1 MEMLPMMPFQHC
13 DDLGTELLDQA
24 IGQGGISAVFQPVF
38 RLDTLD
44 VVAYEGLSRPSVG
57 PAELTILG
65 LLDLAR
71 AKGRLGEFELK
82 AAQTICAAFS
92 AKSGQARLLINL
104 SAHTIVQSGLRHEQ
118 IIAALSA
125 PGLGLGR
132 ITIEITE
139 RDIVDDPVELV
150 EALKLLRARGV
161 RVALDD
167 FGNGQSNFQM
177 WNEIR
182 PDVVKLD
189 RYLIHGLATS
199 ADRLAIVRALCQ
211 IAETLGA
218 DLVGEGVE
226 DPADLRMMRDLGLKY
241 AQGFLLGRPSPSLV
255 VNVSDEAREAIRRH
269 VVSVPPRP
277 TRPISHQSMHAGHL
291 VIHAPS
297 TTAYRTNDDI
307 AAIFSCHPELHAIA
321 VVEEDRPIGLINRHR
336 FNEDLAKPFMRE
348 LFSRKACATSM
359 HAAPLI
365 CDEMQSVESMADI
378 LRGEDQRYLVDGFII
393 TRAGRYLGLGK
404 GEDLVR
410 RVTELRIEAARHAN
424 PLTFLPGNIPVT
436 EHIARLLRG
445 KHSFVAAYADLND
458 FKPFNDRY
466 GYFRGD
472 GMIRLLADILKTQA
486 DPSLDFVGHIGG
498 DDFLVL
504 FQSDDWKVRC
514 TRVVEEFNARA
525 RAIFDPVDAA
535 RGGIEGEDRRGFQ
548 QFFPLT
554 RVAIG
559 AVLVEPP
566 FPRGPEHISALAAR
580 AKQHAK
586 RERLGLHVIVGAFE
600 DISDQQFETPATNGS
615 ASLLS
620 KLARANEDGLQGA
633 TLEFANF

>member
-1 MEMLPMMPFQHC
+1 MPFHLC

-24 IGQGGISAVFQPVF
+24 IGHGGLGAVFQPIF

-44 VVAYEGLSRPSVG
+44 VVAYEGLSRPTVG
-57 PAELTILG
+57 PVGLTILD
-65 LLDLAR
+65 LLDIAR
-71 AKGRLGEFELK
+71 VNGRLGAFELN
-82 AAQTICAAFS
+82 AAQTICQAFS
-92 AKSGQARLLINL
+92 KKCGQGRLLINL
-104 SAHTIVQSGLRHEQ
+104 SAHTIVQSGLRPEQ
-118 IIAALSA
+118 IIAALSV

-189 RYLIHGLATS
+189 RYLIHGLGTS
-199 ADRLAIVRALCQ
+199 SERVAIVRALCQ

-226 DPADLRMMRDLGLKY
+226 DPADLRMMRDLGLRY
-241 AQGFLLGRPSPSLV
+241 VQGFLLGRPSPELV
-255 VNVSDEAREAIRRH
+255 VKVSDEARAAIRSH
-269 VVSVPPRP
+269 VVPVPPRP
-277 TRPISHQSMHAGHL
+277 ARPISHQSMHAGHL
-291 VIHAPS
+291 IIHAPVATS
-297 TTAYRTNDDI
+297 RLTNDDI
-307 AAIFSCHPELHAIA
+307 AAIFSCHSELHAIA

-348 LFSRKACATSM
+348 LFGRKACTTSM
-359 HAAPLI
+359 HATPLI
-365 CDEMQSVESMADI
+365 CDELQSVESMADI

-393 TRAGRYLGLGK
+393 TRAGRYLGLGT

-445 KHSFVAAYADLND
+445 KRPFVAAYADLND

-466 GYFRGD
+466 GYCRGD
-472 GMIRLLADILKTQA
+472 GMIRLLADILTTQA
-486 DPSLDFVGHIGG
+486 DTSLDFVGHIGG

-504 FQSDDWKVRC
+504 FQSTDWKDRC
-514 TRVVEEFNARA
+514 TRVIEEFNARA
-525 RAIFDPVDAA
+525 RALFDPVDAA
-535 RGGIEGEDRRGFQ
+535 RGGIEGEDRRGFR

-554 RVAIG
+554 GIAIG
-559 AVLVEPP
+559 AVLAEPP
-566 FPRGPEHISALAAR
+566 FPRKPEHISALAAR

-586 RERLGLHVIVGAFE
+586 RARLGLHVVVGHFE
-600 DISDQQFETPATNGS
+600 DSSDQPFETPAANGS
-615 ASLLS
+615 ASLLEDVTP
-620 KLARANEDGLQGA
+620 ANEGGLHGV
-633 TLEFANF
+633 TSPFPNC

>member
-1 MEMLPMMPFQHC
+1 MTLLQHC

-24 IGQGGISAVFQPVF
+24 VGHGGLSAVFQPIF

-44 VVAYEGLSRPSVG
+44 VVAYEGLSRPFVG
-57 PAELTILG
+57 PAGLTILD

-71 AKGRLGEFELK
+71 AKGRLGELELK
-82 AAQTICAAFS
+82 AAQTICQAFS
-92 AKSGQARLLINL
+92 AAAGQGRLLINL
-104 SAHTIVQSGLRHEQ
+104 SAHTISRSGLRHEQ
-118 IIAALSA
+118 IIAALSV
-125 PGLGLGR
+125 PGLDLGR

-150 EALKLLRARGV
+150 EAMKLLRARGV

-189 RYLIHGLATS
+189 RYLIDGLATS
-199 ADRLAIVRALCQ
+199 AERLAIVRGLCQ
-211 IAETLGA
+211 IAEALGA

-226 DPADLRMMRDLGLKY
+226 DPADMRMLRDLGLKY
-241 AQGFLLGRPSPSLV
+241 AQGFLLGRPSPSLAE
-255 VNVSDEAREAIRRH
+255 NVSDEAREAIRNH
-269 VVSVPPRP
+269 VVPVPPRP
-277 TRPISHQSMHAGHL
+277 ARPISHQSMHAGHL
-291 VIHAPS
+291 IIQAPS
-297 TTAYRTNDDI
+297 ATPHRTNDDI
-307 AAIFSCHPELHAIA
+307 AALFSSHPDLHAIA
-321 VVEEDRPIGLINRHR
+321 VVDDGRPIGLINRHR

-348 LFSRKACATSM
+348 LFGRKACTTSM
-359 HAAPLI
+359 HTAPLI

-393 TRAGRYLGLGK
+393 TRAARYLGLGT

-445 KHSFVAAYADLND
+445 KRPFVAAYADLND

-472 GMIRLLADILKTQA
+472 GMIRLLADILTTQA

-514 TRVVEEFNARA
+514 TRVLEEFNARV
-525 RAIFDPVDAA
+525 RALFDPVDAA
-535 RGGIEGEDRRGFQ
+535 RGGIEGEDRRGLR

-554 RVAIG
+554 KVVIG

-566 FPRGPEHISALAAR
+566 FPRRPEHIAALAAR
-580 AKQHAK
+580 AKHHAK
-586 RERLGLHVIVGAFE
+586 RERLGLHVIVSAVMDGSGLPVDA
-600 DISDQQFETPATNGS
+600 NRS
-615 ASLLS
+615 ASLLCA
-620 KLARANEDGLQGA
+620 LAPANEDGAQGA

>member
-1 MEMLPMMPFQHC
+1 VTPLQHC
-13 DDLGTELLDQA
+13 DDLGTELLEQA
-24 IGQGGISAVFQPVF
+24 LGHGGLNAVFQPIF

-57 PAELTILG
+57 PAGFTILE

-71 AKGRLGEFELK
+71 TRGRLGELELR
-82 AAQTICAAFS
+82 AARTICQAFS
-92 AKSGQARLLINL
+92 AAGGQGRLLINL
-104 SAHTIVQSGLRHEQ
+104 SARTIAQSGLCHEQ
-118 IIAALSA
+118 IIAALSV
-125 PGLGLGR
+125 PGLDLGR

-139 RDIVDDPVELV
+139 RDTVDDPVELV
-150 EALKLLRARGV
+150 EAMKLLRARGV

-177 WNEIR
+177 WNEIK

-199 ADRLAIVRALCQ
+199 AERLVIVRGICQ
-211 IAETLGA
+211 IAEALGP
-218 DLVGEGVE
+218 DLVGEGIE
-226 DPADLRMMRDLGLKY
+226 DPADLRMLRDLGVRY
-241 AQGFLLGRPSPSLV
+241 GQGFLLGRPSPTLAQN
-255 VNVSDEAREAIRRH
+255 VNDEAREAVCKH
-269 VVSVPPRP
+269 VVPVPPRP
-277 TRPISHQSMHAGHL
+277 ARPISHQSMHAGHL
-291 VIHAPS
+291 IIQAPS
-297 TTAYRTNDDI
+297 VTAHRTNDDI
-307 AAIFSCHPELHAIA
+307 ATLFTSHPELHAIA
-321 VVEEDRPIGLINRHR
+321 VVDGERPIGLINRHR
-336 FNEDLAKPFMRE
+336 FNEDLAKPFTRE
-348 LFSRKACATSM
+348 LFGRKACTTSM

-393 TRAGRYLGLGK
+393 TRAGRYLGLGT

-424 PLTFLPGNIPVT
+424 PLTFLPGNIPVN
-436 EHIARLLRG
+436 EHIARLVRG
-445 KHSFVAAYADLND
+445 KRPFAAAYADLND

-472 GMIRLLADILKTQA
+472 GMIRLLANILTQHA
-486 DPSLDFVGHIGG
+486 DASLDFVGHIGG

-504 FQSDDWKVRC
+504 FQSEDWKVRC
-514 TRVVEEFNARA
+514 AHVIEEFNARA
-525 RAIFDPVDAA
+525 RALFDPVDAA
-535 RGGIEGEDRRGFQ
+535 RGGIQGEDRRGLQ

-554 RVAIG
+554 RIAIG

-566 FPRGPEHISALAAR
+566 FPRRPEQIASLAAR

-586 RERLGLHVIVGAFE
+586 RERLGMHVIASGIL
-600 DISDQQFETPATNGS
+600 DGS
-615 ASLLS
+615 
-620 KLARANEDGLQGA
+620 
-633 TLEFANF
+633 

>member
-1 MEMLPMMPFQHC
+1 MTPFQHC
-13 DDLGTELLDQA
+13 DDPGTELLDQG
-24 IGQGGISAVFQPVF
+24 IGRGGLSAVFQPIF

-44 VVAYEGLSRPSVG
+44 VVAYEGLSRPAVG
-57 PAELTILG
+57 PAGLTILD

-82 AAQTICAAFS
+82 AAQNICEAFS
-92 AKSGQARLLINL
+92 AKFGQGRLLINL
-104 SAHTIVQSGLRHEQ
+104 SAHTIVQSGLRHAQ

-125 PGLGLGR
+125 PGLDLGR

-150 EALKLLRARGV
+150 EAMKLLRARGV

-189 RYLIHGLATS
+189 RYLIHGLASS
-199 ADRLAIVRALCQ
+199 AERLAIVRALCQ
-211 IAETLGA
+211 VAETLGA

-255 VNVSDEAREAIRRH
+255 VNVRDEAREAIRRQ
-269 VVSVPPRP
+269 VVPVPPRP
-277 TRPISHQSMHAGHL
+277 ARPISHQSMHAGHL
-291 VIHAPS
+291 IIHAP
-297 TTAYRTNDDI
+297 TVTANQTNNDI
-307 AAIFSCHPELHAIA
+307 AAVFSHYPELHAIA

-348 LFSRKACATSM
+348 LFGRKACTASM

-393 TRAGRYLGLGK
+393 TRAGRYLGLGT

-445 KHSFVAAYADLND
+445 RHPFVAAYADLND

-472 GMIRLLADILKTQA
+472 GMIRLLADILTTQA
-486 DPSLDFVGHIGG
+486 DTSLDFVGHIGG

-504 FQSDDWKVRC
+504 FQSDDWELRC
-514 TRVVEEFNARA
+514 TRVIEEFNARA
-525 RAIFDPVDAA
+525 RALFDPVDAA
-535 RGGIEGEDRRGFQ
+535 RGGIEGEDRRGFR

-554 RVAIG
+554 RIAIG

-566 FPRGPEHISALAAR
+566 FPRRPEHIAALAAR

-586 RERLGLHVIVGAFE
+586 RERLGLHVIVGAVL
-600 DISDQQFETPATNGS
+600 DGSGLPVDPMATNGS

-620 KLARANEDGLQGA
+620 DLPPANEDGLQGA
-633 TLEFANF
+633 SLEFANF

>member
-1 MEMLPMMPFQHC
+1 MTPFQHR
-13 DDLGTELLDQA
+13 DNLGAELLDQA
-24 IGQGGISAVFQPVF
+24 IGHGGLRAVFQPIF

-44 VVAYEGLSRPSVG
+44 VVAYEGLSRPSLR
-57 PAELTILG
+57 PAPLTILD

-71 AKGRLGEFELK
+71 THGRLGEFELK
-82 AAQTICAAFS
+82 AAQTICEAFS
-92 AKSGQARLLINL
+92 AKCGQGRLLINL

-125 PGLGLGR
+125 PGLDLGR
-132 ITIEITE
+132 VTIEITE
-139 RDIVDDPVELV
+139 RDIVDDPAELV
-150 EALKLLRARGV
+150 EAMKLLRARGV

-199 ADRLAIVRALCQ
+199 AERLAIVRALCQ
-211 IAETLGA
+211 VAEALGA

-226 DPADLRMMRDLGLKY
+226 DPADMRMLRDLGLKY

-255 VNVSDEAREAIRRH
+255 VDVSEKAREAIRKQ
-269 VVSVPPRP
+269 VVPVPPRP
-277 TRPISHQSMHAGHL
+277 ARPISHQSMHAGHL

-297 TTAYRTNDDI
+297 ATSRRTNDDI
-307 AAIFSCHPELHAIA
+307 AALFSSHPDLHAIA
-321 VVEEDRPIGLINRHR
+321 VVDEERPIGLINRHR
-336 FNEDLAKPFMRE
+336 FNEDLAKPFTRE
-348 LFSRKACATSM
+348 LFGRKACTTSM
-359 HAAPLI
+359 HAAPLV
-365 CDEMQSVESMADI
+365 CDERQSVESMADI

-393 TRAGRYLGLGK
+393 TRAGHYLGLGT

-445 KHSFVAAYADLND
+445 KHPFVAAYADLND

-472 GMIRLLADILKTQA
+472 GMIRLLADILTTQA

-514 TRVVEEFNARA
+514 TRVLEEFNARA
-525 RAIFDPVDAA
+525 RALFDPVDAA
-535 RGGIEGEDRRGFQ
+535 RGGIEGEDRRGFR

-554 RVAIG
+554 RIAIG

-566 FPRGPEHISALAAR
+566 FPRRPEHIATLAAR

-586 RERLGLHVIVGAFE
+586 RERLGLHVIVSAFM
-600 DISDQQFETPATNGS
+600 DGSGHPGDAMATNDS
-615 ASLLS
+615 VSLLS
-620 KLARANEDGLQGA
+620 ELAPANEDATQGT